1 MLPRSRCI
9 KLNPISVATSTAIMD
24 AVEKPVEQ
32 AIGGEMPERF
42 GQIFGGWT
50 HSTEHYL
57 AVYGYYGTDTR
68 PPPSTRC
75 CR

>member
-1 MLPRSRCI
+1 
-9 KLNPISVATSTAIMD
+9 MD

-68 PPPSTRC
+68 PPPPKYPLLSLEPVTNDPDDH
-75 CR
+75 